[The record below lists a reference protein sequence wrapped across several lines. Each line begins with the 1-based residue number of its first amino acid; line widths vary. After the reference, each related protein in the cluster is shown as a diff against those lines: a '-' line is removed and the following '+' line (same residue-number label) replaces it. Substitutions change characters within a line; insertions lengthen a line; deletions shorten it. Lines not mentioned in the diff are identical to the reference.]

1 MEVSLSSFRREPFDE
16 KINNEICK
24 LDLYCLDEVREYAL
38 LTMTKY
44 MHKITKYHDQRVK
57 LRWFDLGDLVLH
69 RVIEATEDLTRGKY
83 NPTWEGPYK
92 IVRYSRRGTY
102 YYGHKRV
109 VAT

>member
-24 LDLYCLDEVREYAL
+24 LDLYCLDEVREDAL
-38 LTMTKY
+38 LRMTKY

-57 LRWFDLGDLVLH
+57 LRWFDLGNLVLH
-69 RVIEATEDLTRGKY
+69 RVTEATEDLTRGKL
-83 NPTWEGPYK
+83 NPTWEDPYK

>member
-24 LDLYCLDEVREYAL
+24 LDLYCLDEVREDAL
-38 LTMTKY
+38 LRMTKY

-69 RVIEATEDLTRGKY
+69 RVIEATEDLTQGKL
-83 NPTWEGPYK
+83 NPT
-92 IVRYSRRGTY
+92 
-102 YYGHKRV
+102 
-109 VAT
+109 